1 MNSGH
6 VRYSVYLCD
15 EVDSGVGI
23 RGSEDVFLGQVM
35 SGYHFQPKQSEKKI
49 AKYEKKVCQ
58 IFTKFS
64 DQLNPGKGQYLN
76 VHRGCT

>member
-35 SGYHFQPKQSEKKI
+35 SGYHFQSKQSEKNLKI
-49 AKYEKKVCQ
+49 LQNLKKKSAKYLQNSV
-58 IFTKFS
+58 T
-64 DQLNPGKGQYLN
+64 N
-76 VHRGCT
+76 